1 MWLKDDKH
9 SNMQQHGMRSEH
21 QDDVSRANPYS
32 LSEMIGDSE
41 VHERSACG
49 QCMKAKNEGP
59 IRQ

>member
-1 MWLKDDKH
+1 
-9 SNMQQHGMRSEH
+9 MQQHGMRSEH

-32 LSEMIGDSE
+32 LSEMVGDSE